1 MVIMINI
8 LYLVHKYFS
17 KVMKTITKILN
28 LNDWNSKLA
37 NLNYFINNFISLP
50 FPILLMNYAVFSS
63 HLINNIF
70 KIKDYLLL
78 YYPKIH

>member
-17 KVMKTITKILN
+17 KIMKTITKILN
-28 LNDWNSKLA
+28 LNDWNNKLA
-37 NLNYFINNFISLP
+37 NLYYSIHNFISLP
-50 FPILLMNYAVFSS
+50 LPSLLLNYAVFSS

-70 KIKDYLLL
+70 KINHFFLLF
-78 YYPKIH
+78 

>member
-1 MVIMINI
+1 MINI

-17 KVMKTITKILN
+17 KIMKTITKILN
-28 LNDWNSKLA
+28 LNDWNNKLA
-37 NLNYFINNFISLP
+37 NLNYFIHNFIFSPLPSL
-50 FPILLMNYAVFSS
+50 LLNYAVFSS